1 MVTVDTSYAAT
12 AAKYGTRDINKLIA
26 ITKNNIASGS
36 KLSSYSSSSQAWLN
50 ATALQTSIDQVLAA
64 KVSMANTKSILD
76 VAATGVTQIG
86 KYLSDIASKLT
97 AAINGADATKATQEI
112 QVLQTQIKYTVTTAT
127 QNKVNLLNGTYGN
140 LVLNYGPSGTTQ
152 NTHYLG
158 PDVVYKVAS
167 SGNSGYLGGDNSVL
181 DTQVNWQL
189 VSNKTN
195 AQAYLRVV
203 NTAIQRNVV
212 QLNRLQAYSDTMVT
226 QSDFMDQLA
235 ASRSANLSRLV
246 DADPDEEKLRLTALL
261 ARKQLL
267 SQTLSM
273 ANASI
278 ANVSQNVLQLFK
290 ASSSTFKFT

>member
-1 MVTVDTSYAAT
+1 
-12 AAKYGTRDINKLIA
+12 
-26 ITKNNIASGS
+26 
-36 KLSSYSSSSQAWLN
+36 
-50 ATALQTSIDQVLAA
+50 
-64 KVSMANTKSILD
+64 MANTKSILD

-86 KYLSDIASKLT
+86 KYLSEIASKLT

-203 NTAIQRNVV
+203 NTAIQEMLCN
-212 QLNRLQAYSDTMVT
+212 
-226 QSDFMDQLA
+226 
-235 ASRSANLSRLV
+235 
-246 DADPDEEKLRLTALL
+246 
-261 ARKQLL
+261 
-267 SQTLSM
+267 
-273 ANASI
+273 
-278 ANVSQNVLQLFK
+278 
-290 ASSSTFKFT
+290 